1 MKKQMDSVKK
11 ALRTKAVKN
20 DIRTL
25 HDLIDERLYYLM
37 KGRYDIVDE
46 LTEKINALID
56 KNNEK
61 LNGQLKEV
69 L

>member
-1 MKKQMDSVKK
+1 MGKQLDDVKK
-11 ALRTKAVKN
+11 ALRTKEVKN

-25 HDLIDERLYYLM
+25 HDLIDERLYYLTE
-37 KGRYDIVDE
+37 GRNDIVDE

-56 KNNEK
+56 KNNKK
-61 LNGQLKEV
+61 LNGCLKEV